1 MHTADNQK
9 RVQRSGDSHEADR
22 WVIISAWLPVLTYM
36 AAIHF
41 LSSLRALPELPEY
54 FISWDKAQHFLAY
67 TGLGLLTCRASRL
80 RPLVSRMWVNT
91 QAFGIVALYGVVD
104 EIHQIYVPGRSAD
117 VDDWVADAAGAL
129 FAVIIVVAVRKIL
142 TKGGEHLDRSA
153 RR

>member
-9 RVQRSGDSHEADR
+9 TVQKSMGSHQISKWA
-22 WVIISAWLPVLTYM
+22 VISAWLPVLMYM

-41 LSSLRALPELPEY
+41 LSSLHALPDLPES
-54 FISWDKAQHFLAY
+54 FISWDKAQHFIAY
-67 TGLGLLTCRASRL
+67 TGLGLLACRASRL
-80 RPLVSRMWVNT
+80 RPLLSQVWTNL
-91 QAFGIVALYGVVD
+91 QAFGIVVLYGVVD
-104 EIHQIYVPGRSAD
+104 EVHQIYVPGRSAD

-142 TKGGEHLDRSA
+142 TKGGEYLDRSA